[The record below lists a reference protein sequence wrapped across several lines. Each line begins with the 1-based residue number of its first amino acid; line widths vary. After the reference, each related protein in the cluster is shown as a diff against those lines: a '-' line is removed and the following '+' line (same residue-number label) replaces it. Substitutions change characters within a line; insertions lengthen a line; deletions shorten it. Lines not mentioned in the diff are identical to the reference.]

1 MKEFHFHPHSFSSEA
16 EKNNYLEQIKYLVE
30 KNVEARKQIRKVMGE
45 ICNFKI
51 METFLEG
58 APQSILQLYI
68 VIQTNDE
75 IKEVELFTW
84 LTISISILSFTLTS
98 VEIYLEHP
106 TQVFFLTFRYTVKS
120 QF

>member
-1 MKEFHFHPHSFSSEA
+1 MKEFHFHPHSFSSED

-68 VIQTNDE
+68 VIQTKD
-75 IKEVELFTW
+75 IKEVELLTW
-84 LTISISILSFTLTS
+84 LTITISILSFTLTS
-98 VEIYLEHP
+98 VEMYLEHP
-106 TQVFFLTFRYTVKS
+106 TEVYF
-120 QF
+120 